1 MYFNGGCLNKTFPV
15 ILFLREICISF
26 IARMLDKFDKTI
38 YNLDLAVENCPC
50 LSCQKKDHFSPKGG
64 ICMNKYEL
72 LYIISSDVAEEKRE
86 ELIKK
91 FASYV
96 ENKGG
101 SVEGID
107 KWGMRKL
114 AYPINF
120 KNEGFY
126 VLMNIT
132 MNPAE
137 VDAMAKLMNI
147 TEGIVRQLF
156 VRK

>member
-1 MYFNGGCLNKTFPV
+1 
-15 ILFLREICISF
+15 
-26 IARMLDKFDKTI
+26 
-38 YNLDLAVENCPC
+38 
-50 LSCQKKDHFSPKGG
+50 
-64 ICMNKYEL
+64 MNKYEL

-86 ELIKK
+86 ELISK

-96 ENKGG
+96 EAKGG
-101 SVEGID
+101 VVEGID

-126 VLMNIT
+126 VLMNMT
-132 MNPAE
+132 FDANE

-147 TEGIVRQLF
+147 TEGVVRQMF

>member
-1 MYFNGGCLNKTFPV
+1 
-15 ILFLREICISF
+15 
-26 IARMLDKFDKTI
+26 
-38 YNLDLAVENCPC
+38 
-50 LSCQKKDHFSPKGG
+50 
-64 ICMNKYEL
+64 MNKYEL
-72 LYIISSDVAEEKRE
+72 LYIISSDTSEEQRE

-96 ENKGG
+96 EGKGG
-101 SVEGID
+101 IVDGMD

-120 KNEGFY
+120 KTEGYY

-132 MNPAE
+132 MNPQE
-137 VDAMAKLMNI
+137 IDAMSKLMNI
-147 TEGIVRQLF
+147 TEGIVRHLF